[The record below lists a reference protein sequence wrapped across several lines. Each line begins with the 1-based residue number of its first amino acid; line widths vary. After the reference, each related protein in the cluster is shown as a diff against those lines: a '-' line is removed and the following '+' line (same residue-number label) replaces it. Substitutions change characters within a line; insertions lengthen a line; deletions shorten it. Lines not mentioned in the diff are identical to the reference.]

1 MAEDIKPVELE
12 DEVRI
17 MSLAPMMALD
27 YMIMLNNM
35 LGGLRSTGNPGEK
48 ASKSEIRRWL
58 QQSSVMIDGVKLTSE
73 KTMIKFPIKSLV
85 LFPKSETKR
94 ITIF

>member
-1 MAEDIKPVELE
+1 MTKKQEDLE
-12 DEVRI
+12 RVNF
-17 MSLAPMMALD
+17 MSLKPMMALD
-27 YMIMLNNM
+27 YMMMLNEM
-35 LGGLRSTGNPGEK
+35 VGGFYATGQANTK

-73 KTMIKFPIKSLV
+73 KTIINFPIKSLV
-85 LFPKSETKR
+85 LFPKSKDKR